1 MAALRLKFLIS
12 LVLAGTLS
20 AAALTPQEER
30 LAAAGYRQVRHLDPR
45 LRQDL
50 MYAREDNFTGMI
62 LYDSLH
68 TAFLHPEAA
77 RALAHA
83 QGELSRRHPE
93 LHILVKDAAR
103 PLSVQRQMF
112 NRVRGTAQAAYVANP
127 DRGAGTHNYGLAVD
141 VTLCDSLGRELP
153 MGTTV
158 DHLGPEAHITDEE
171 ALVRAGKLSREEL
184 ENRRLLRGLM
194 TRAGFK
200 TIRREWWHFEL
211 LRREQA
217 RGRYPVIL

>member
-1 MAALRLKFLIS
+1 MAALRSPGFMAVL
-12 LVLAGTLS
+12 LAGTLA

-30 LAAAGYRQVRHLDPR
+30 LAAAGYRQVRHLNPN
-45 LRQDL
+45 LRQEL
-50 MYAREDNFTGMI
+50 MYARADNFTGQI
-62 LYDSLH
+62 LYDSLN
-68 TAFLHPEAA
+68 TAFLHPDAA
-77 RALAHA
+77 RALARA
-83 QGELSRRHPE
+83 QEALSATHPG

-103 PLSVQRQMF
+103 PLSVQRRMF
-112 NRVRGTAQAAYVANP
+112 RRVRGTAQAQYVANP

-153 MGTTV
+153 MGTPV
-158 DHLGPEAHITDEE
+158 DHLGPEAHITDEA
-171 ALVRAGKLSREEL
+171 ALLRAGKITRQEL
-184 ENRRLLRGLM
+184 ENRRLLRGVM

-217 RGRYPVIL
+217 RGRYPVIE